1 MKSSQL
7 LVFVTIILIVLS
19 TSCFDDSVK
28 TDKAPTSSIEELL
41 AKMTLEEKIGQMN
54 LYSNFWAL
62 TGPAPTSGDAK
73 MKYDHLRNGKLGAV
87 LNVHGVEDVRK
98 WQEIA
103 VNETRLGIPLLFGYD
118 VIHGH
123 KTLAPI
129 PLAES
134 CSWDLELMKQSAMMA
149 AKEASAM
156 GINWTFAPM
165 VDISRDARWGRVMEG
180 AGEDPYLGAMIAK
193 ARVEGFQGED
203 LSSANTIA
211 ATAKHFA
218 GYGFAESGKDYNTA
232 DVGSYTLHNIIL
244 PPFKAAA
251 ESDVKSFMNS
261 FNILNGVPATGDTY
275 LQRNVLKEDW
285 KYPGFIVSDWSS
297 GAEMIAHGF
306 AKDIEDVAIISANA
320 GSDMDMESYAYVH
333 HLKKAVEDGKVSME
347 YIDDAV
353 LRILKVKEDLGL
365 FEDPFRYC
373 NEENE
378 KSNVFS
384 AENRKIAREMAKESI
399 VLLKNEKN
407 LLPLNKEQKNMVLI
421 GALADDNNSPLGN
434 WRLGSDNNTAVTLL
448 EGMKKYNSDLGFEKG
463 PDFIK
468 GEAVFH
474 MHINVNEDDQDGLQ
488 EAINAARNAELVVL
502 AMGEHGFQ
510 SGEGRSRANIGL
522 PGFQQEM
529 LEAIHAVNPNIV
541 LVLMNGRPLDISWA
555 DEHIPSILECWQL
568 GTETGNAIADVLFGE
583 HNPSGKITMTFPRS
597 VGQVPIYYNYYN
609 TGRPGPKPEVFWSHY
624 ADETNE
630 PLYPFGYGLSY
641 SEFKYGKPKLS
652 SKSGKSVT
660 ASIEVSNTGKRDAKE
675 IVQLYIRDKV
685 ASRVR
690 PVKELKGFEKVNI
703 KAGETKTISFSLT
716 DKEFGFYNQDGE
728 FLVESG
734 EFEIMIGT
742 NSKDV
747 QSVIFDYN

>member
-1 MKSSQL
+1 MKNALLLSAITLLFLSSGCFNDSPIVAESSL
-7 LVFVTIILIVLS
+7 SKVEDLIS
-19 TSCFDDSVK
+19 
-28 TDKAPTSSIEELL
+28 
-41 AKMTLEEKIGQMN
+41 KMTLDEKIGQMN
-54 LYSNFWAL
+54 MYSNFWAL

-73 MKYDHLRNGKLGAV
+73 MKYDHLRAGKLGAV
-87 LNVHGVEDVRK
+87 LNVHGVKDVRK

-134 CSWDLELMKQSAMMA
+134 CSWDLELMKKSAAMA

-180 AGEDPYLGAMIAK
+180 AGEDPYLGSLIAK
-193 ARVEGFQGED
+193 ARVEGFQGDD
-203 LSSANTIA
+203 LSSTNTIA

-232 DVGSYTLHNIIL
+232 DVGTYTLHNVIL

-261 FNILNGVPATGDTY
+261 FNVLNGIPATGDTY
-275 LQRNVLKEDW
+275 LQRDVLKRDW
-285 KYPGFIVSDWSS
+285 NYPGFIVSDWSS

-306 AKDIEDVAIISANA
+306 AKDMEDVAILSANA
-320 GSDMDMESYAYVH
+320 GSDMDMESYAYIH

-353 LRILKVKEDLGL
+353 RRILKVKEDLGL
-365 FEDPFRYC
+365 FEDPFKYC

-378 KSNVFS
+378 KMNVFS
-384 AENRKIAREMAKESI
+384 DENKAIAREMAKESI
-399 VLLKNEKN
+399 VLLKNDKN
-407 LLPLNKEQKNMVLI
+407 LLPLNKDQKNVVVI

-434 WRLGSDNNTAVTLL
+434 WRLGSDNNTGVTLL
-448 EGMKKYNSDLGFEKG
+448 EGMKKYQSNLKYEKG
-463 PDFIK
+463 PDYII

-474 MHINVNEDDQDGLQ
+474 MHINVNEDNKSGL
-488 EAINAARNAELVVL
+488 ESAINAAKNAEVVVL
-502 AMGEHGFQ
+502 VMGEHGFQ

-522 PGFQQEM
+522 PGLQQEM
-529 LEAIHAVNPNIV
+529 LEAIHSVNPNIV

-555 DEHIPSILECWQL
+555 DKHVPSILECWQL

-597 VGQVPIYYNYYN
+597 VSQVPIYYNHYN

-641 SEFKYGKPKLS
+641 SSFKYGKPTLS
-652 SKSGKSVT
+652 VSSGKSVT

-675 IVQLYIRDKV
+675 VVQLYIRDKV

-703 KAGETKTISFSLT
+703 EAGETIKISFSLT
-716 DKEFGFYNQDGE
+716 EKDFGFYDQNGK
-728 FLVESG
+728 FIVESG
-734 EFEIMIGT
+734 AFEIMIGT

-747 QSVIFDYN
+747 QSIEFEYN